1 METDLPE
8 GEQAKLRAYGDLI
21 RAWAPKLDLVAE
33 GDLDR
38 FEERHIED
46 SLRLLDLLS
55 EVPPGPCI
63 DVGSGAG
70 LPGIPLAIVSE
81 RHWRLLEPRRR
92 RAAFLEEVI
101 RDLDLGCEVIAKS
114 AEEAA
119 QDPALASAHTL
130 ATARALAPPVKT
142 KALLEPLL
150 QPGGKGAI
158 FLGESVEPPG
168 NSRLWRRGIAI
179 VEAAATR

>member
-1 METDLPE
+1 VKDDRGGL
-8 GEQAKLRAYGDLI
+8 QAFAGLV
-21 RAWAPKLDLVAE
+21 RAWGSKLDLVAPD
-33 GDLDR
+33 DLER

-70 LPGIPLAIVSE
+70 LPGIPLAIVSH

-92 RAAFLEEVI
+92 RAAFLEEVV
-101 RDLDLGCEVIAKS
+101 RELDLDCEVIAKT

-119 QDPALASAHTL
+119 EDPALTSAHMF
-130 ATARALAPPVKT
+130 ATARALAPPEKAI
-142 KALLEPLL
+142 ALLQPLL
-150 QPGGKGAI
+150 RPGGKGAI

-168 NSRLWRRGIAI
+168 NSRWWRPGIAI
-179 VEAAATR
+179 VEATAPG